1 MEKENKMRNEF
12 FEAFIDEFGDA
23 TTSRYASVEEIE
35 KWKGK
40 LPELLLN
47 YWRNEGWSSYYNG
60 LFTIVNPEDYEDIVD
75 GWLENT
81 YLEEVDIFHAIA
93 INGFGNVYLCGEK
106 TGQCVVISPI
116 FNTIFVQKKK
126 LKRIQTTDSLNV
138 SILTLFLSS
147 KVERH
152 GKDGLFDKAI
162 QKFGP
167 LGDNEIFGFEP
178 ALTLGGEL
186 DIKYIQKV
194 DARIHLSILSQLA
207 DPEIDEIN
215 V

>member
-1 MEKENKMRNEF
+1 MRDEVF
-12 FEAFIDEFGDA
+12 GVFIDEVGEA
-23 TTSRYASVEEIE
+23 TTSRCVPEVEIE

-75 GWLENT
+75 EWLENT

-93 INGFGNVYLCGEK
+93 INGFGDLYLCGERN
-106 TGQCVVISPI
+106 GRCVTISAI
-116 FNTIFVQKKK
+116 NNTIFVKKK
-126 LKRIQTTDSLNV
+126 SLGKIYKNLDSTIA
-138 SILTLFLSS
+138 SLFITIDVNNQN
-147 KVERH
+147 K
-152 GKDGLFDKAI
+152 KGLFEKSV
-162 QKFGP
+162 KKLGP

-178 ALTLGGEL
+178 ALILGGEL

-207 DPEIDEIN
+207 DPEIDEITI
-215 V
+215 

>member
-1 MEKENKMRNEF
+1 MRD
-12 FEAFIDEFGDA
+12 EAFSLFIDEVGEA
-23 TTSRYASVEEIE
+23 TTSRYVPETEIE
-35 KWKGK
+35 KWKAK
-40 LPELLLN
+40 LPPLLLN
-47 YWRNEGWSSYYNG
+47 YWRDEGWSSYHNG
-60 LFTIVNPEDYEDIVD
+60 LLTIVNPEEYEDVVD
-75 GWLENT
+75 EWLEDT

-93 INGFGNVYLCGEK
+93 INGFGNLYLCGEK
-106 TGQCVVISPI
+106 TGRCVTISSSY
-116 FNTIFVQKKK
+116 NTLIVNKK
-126 LKRIQTTDSLNV
+126 SLRNKQNDV
-138 SILTLFLSS
+138 NLDFGIESFFISFDIGYQN
-147 KVERH
+147 K
-152 GKDGLFDKAI
+152 KGLFEKAVK
-162 QKFGP
+162 KFGP